1 MNFIVGDDT
10 ITAQSVRPM
19 NEYEMN
25 EKRVVSN
32 ENENSGKSS
41 QKVVR
46 RGKVNVLSNRLIL
59 FCIIL
64 VEPSQLAFICSK
76 STIETLE
83 KGVKYVQS

>member
-1 MNFIVGDDT
+1 MVVDNVSLTTDVDVPEDNPVVMNFIVSNDT

-32 ENENSGKSS
+32 ENEENSGKSS

-46 RGKVNVLSNRLIL
+46 RGKVN
-59 FCIIL
+59 IL
-64 VEPSQLAFICSK
+64 VN
-76 STIETLE
+76 
-83 KGVKYVQS
+83 